1 MLGSFVGLEGIAN
14 AFPKPLIR
22 MMYNENPYG
31 PSRIAQRA
39 MQKAFKESNLYTM
52 RLAQIEFAELIAA
65 LNATTP
71 DHVSIGFGSRE
82 ILNKAAL
89 MNGIDN
95 GELISPQLTFEAINR
110 YAQNTMKSRWSEFQ
124 WMII

>member
-1 MLGSFVGLEGIAN
+1 
-14 AFPKPLIR
+14 
-22 MMYNENPYG
+22 
-31 PSRIAQRA
+31 
-39 MQKAFKESNLYTM
+39 M
-52 RLAQIEFAELIAA
+52 RLAQAEFAELIKAP
-65 LNATTP
+65 NATTP

-110 YAQNTMKSRWSEFQ
+110 YAQNTMKSKVVRVPMDSNIGIDLDAMASAITSKTN
-124 WMII
+124 MI